1 MNAVTE
7 PAQWA
12 EQPVDAPVAD
22 DVEDDAPRTLL
33 GMSISTWLRIMLP
46 LLMGIALIVGW
57 EVAVR
62 VAEIP
67 PYVIPG
73 PIVIAQTLIRDWGV
87 LSTSLLATLHVA
99 GLALALALVMG
110 VGIAIVFVQSK
121 FVEMTFFPYAVILQV
136 TPLAAV
142 APLIIMW
149 VDDVR
154 TGLLICAWIIP
165 FFPILSTTT
174 VGLNSADHNLVNL
187 FHIYRASRWQTLI
200 RLKLPSA
207 MPYFLAGLRIS
218 GGLCLVGSV
227 VAEFVAGSGGKG
239 SGLAYLIL
247 ESGYQLKTPRMF
259 AALVL
264 ISVSGVTVFLITT
277 AISWLCLH
285 HWHESSVR
293 KEN

>member
-1 MNAVTE
+1 MNAIQ

-12 EQPVDAPVAD
+12 DAPADEAEPD
-22 DVEDDAPRTLL
+22 DVGDQEARRFLWLPAATWPR
-33 GMSISTWLRIMLP
+33 IILP
-46 LLMGIALIVGW
+46 VAMGIALLAGW
-57 EVAVR
+57 EVAVD
-62 VAEIP
+62 VAGIP
-67 PYVIPG
+67 AYVIPG
-73 PIVIAQTLIRDWGV
+73 PTVIAKTLVRDWGV
-87 LSTSLLATLHVA
+87 LSSALLATLHVA

-110 VGIAIVFVQSK
+110 VGIAIIFVQSK
-121 FVEMTFFPYAVILQV
+121 WVEMTFFPYAVILQV

-142 APLIIMW
+142 APLIILW

-174 VGLNSADHNLVNL
+174 VGLNSADHNLVDL
-187 FHIYRASRWQTLI
+187 FQIYRASRWQTLL
-200 RLKLPSA
+200 RLRLPSA

-264 ISVSGVTVFLITT
+264 ISASGVTVFLLTT
-277 AISWLCLH
+277 AISYLCLH
-285 HWHESSVR
+285 RWHESSVR